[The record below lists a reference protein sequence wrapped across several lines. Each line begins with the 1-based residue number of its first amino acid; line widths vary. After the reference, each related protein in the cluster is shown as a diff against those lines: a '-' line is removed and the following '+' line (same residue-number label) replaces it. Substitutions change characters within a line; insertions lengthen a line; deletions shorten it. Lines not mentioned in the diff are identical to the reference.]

1 MRDNSRLVATLV
13 IWIGFTI
20 ITATIGTSATGP
32 FAQSNS
38 AAGFGVILVLAMTA
52 MISTLAVWL
61 GRDRSVSA
69 ESSHVAKAKRQ
80 SRDRIERLVESL
92 DDDDVYELEALLL
105 AREDKTELRDRS

>member
-1 MRDNSRLVATLV
+1 MRDNGRLVATLC

-20 ITATIGTSATGP
+20 MMATIGTSATGP
-32 FAQSNS
+32 FAHDSG
-38 AAGFGVILVLAMTA
+38 AAVFGVILVLALTA

-61 GRDRSVSA
+61 GRGESVQE
-69 ESSHVAKAKRQ
+69 ESSRIAKAKHQ

-105 AREDKTELRDRS
+105 DREEKTGRHDRS